1 MSNTTVPIKPTNRN
15 VLYMLWAG
23 ILVAILGG
31 IGLATLTPGDPV
43 AGFLGKNRKAPGV
56 VETASGLQYK
66 VLKPGSGTVTPTNAD
81 VALIN
86 YEGKLLNGETFD
98 KSQQPT
104 PLSPKDVVPGFGEAL
119 RLMKKGASY
128 RFWIKPTLGYGGPR
142 PAGAP
147 PLEGKQAELAKQ
159 ILVFDVDLIDFLP
172 ETVLRQRM
180 QQMQMQQL
188 QGGAPQGGA
197 PGAGGPPPG
206 AAPNP

>member
-1 MSNTTVPIKPTNRN
+1 MSTTTVPIKPTNRN

-23 ILVAILGG
+23 ILLAILGG
-31 IGLATLTPGDPV
+31 VGLATLTPGDPV
-43 AGFLGKNRKAPGV
+43 TSFLAKNRRAPGV

-66 VLKPGSGTVTPTNAD
+66 IIKPGTGTETPTNAD

-86 YEGKLLNGETFD
+86 YEGKLLSGETFD

-104 PLSPKDVVPGFGEAL
+104 PLAPKDVVPGFGEAL
-119 RLMKKGASY
+119 RLMKKGATY

-142 PAGAP
+142 PEGAP

-172 ETVLRQRM
+172 EVVLRQRM
-180 QQMQMQQL
+180 QQMQQQQL
-188 QGGAPQGGA
+188 QGGAS
-197 PGAGGPPPG
+197 GPPPG
-206 AAPNP
+206 AVPNP

>member
-1 MSNTTVPIKPTNRN
+1 MSTTAVPIKPTNRN

-31 IGLATLTPGDPV
+31 IGLATLTPGDPNLT
-43 AGFLGKNRKAPGV
+43 FLAKNRRATGV

-66 VLKPGSGTVTPTNAD
+66 IIKPGTGTLTPTNAD

-104 PLSPKDVVPGFGEAL
+104 PLAPKDVVPGFGEAL

-159 ILVFDVDLIDFLP
+159 VLVFDVELLDFLP
-172 ETVLRQRM
+172 ETVLRERM
-180 QQMQMQQL
+180 QQMQQQ
-188 QGGAPQGGA
+188 QGPGGVP
-197 PGAGGPPPG
+197 PGAGAPPPG
-206 AAPNP
+206 AVPTP

>member
-1 MSNTTVPIKPTNRN
+1 MSTTAVPIKPTNRN

-31 IGLATLTPGDPV
+31 IGLATLTPGDPNLT
-43 AGFLGKNRKAPGV
+43 FLAKNRRATGV

-66 VLKPGSGTVTPTNAD
+66 IIKPGTGTLTPTNAD

-104 PLSPKDVVPGFGEAL
+104 PLAPKDVVPGFGEAL

-142 PAGAP
+142 PAEAP

-159 ILVFDVDLIDFLP
+159 VLVFDVELLDFLP
-172 ETVLRQRM
+172 ETVLRERM
-180 QQMQMQQL
+180 QQMQQQAP
-188 QGGAPQGGA
+188 GGLP
-197 PGAGGPPPG
+197 PGAGAPLPG
-206 AAPNP
+206 AVPTP

>member
-1 MSNTTVPIKPTNRN
+1 MSTTAVPIKPTNRN

-23 ILVAILGG
+23 VAGAVIGG
-31 IGLATLTPGDPV
+31 IGLATLTPGDPTLS
-43 AGFLGKNRKAPGV
+43 FLAKNRRATGV

-66 VLKPGSGTVTPTNAD
+66 VLKPGTGTLTPTNAD

-104 PLSPKDVVPGFGEAL
+104 PLSPKEVVPGFGEAL

-142 PAGAP
+142 PEGAP
-147 PLEGKQAELAKQ
+147 PLAGKQAELAKQ
-159 ILVFDVDLIDFLP
+159 VLVFDVELLDFLP
-172 ETVLRQRM
+172 ESVLRERM
-180 QQMQMQQL
+180 QQMQQQQS
-188 QGGAPQGGA
+188 QGG
-197 PGAGGPPPG
+197 GAGGPQPG
-206 AAPNP
+206 VGAPR

>member
-1 MSNTTVPIKPTNRN
+1 MSNTTVPIKPTNRS

-23 ILVAILGG
+23 ILAAILGG

-43 AGFLGKNRKAPGV
+43 AGFLAKNRKAPGV

-66 VLKPGSGTVTPTNAD
+66 ILKPGSGTLTPTNAD

-104 PLSPKDVVPGFGEAL
+104 PLAPKDVVPGFGEAL

-128 RFWIKPTLGYGGPR
+128 RFWIKPSLGYGAKR
-142 PAGAP
+142 PDGAP

-159 ILVFDVDLIDFLP
+159 IMVFDVDLIDFLP
-172 ETVLRQRM
+172 ETVLQQRM
-180 QQMQMQQL
+180 QQMQMQQM
-188 QGGAPQGGA
+188 QGGA

-206 AAPNP
+206 TAPNP